1 LVHLTLTLVHLCS
14 SRFILLR
21 PDFPGATAT
30 AGAKVAKAAK
40 AAKVVEVGIPNS
52 WMVMEKPF
60 LGVSIN
66 GGSPKML
73 GLLKILLKWM
83 IFGSPI
89 LANDGPNSRNG

>member
-60 LGVSIN
+60 LGFPSMGDPQKCLVY
-66 GGSPKML
+66 
-73 GLLKILLKWM
+73 
-83 IFGSPI
+83 
-89 LANDGPNSRNG
+89 

>member
-1 LVHLTLTLVHLCS
+1 
-14 SRFILLR
+14 
-21 PDFPGATAT
+21 
-30 AGAKVAKAAK
+30 
-40 AAKVVEVGIPNS
+40 
-52 WMVMEKPF
+52 MVMEKPF

-66 GGSPKML
+66 GGSPKLL